1 MSKITRN
8 WQLFIGFVAIWTLVG
23 FSFAGIGYLAML
35 NENESVSAWTVFS
48 TNLVTFYIWGALSPL
63 IFQIAKRFDF
73 KKGKTLLRGVLVH
86 LLFGFLF
93 SVLHSIIYTGIIWS
107 LDASYRERYSS
118 IVQFFREYVFFGSI
132 YLGLLLYALIVFSIQ
147 AFLFYRSY
155 QAEEARNSHLKA
167 QLADA
172 RLQALKMQLQPHFL
186 FNTLHSISS
195 LNVADPQ
202 KANVMIARLGEFLRL
217 TLEHSDEQMVT
228 LDEEINFLRCYL
240 EIEQIRFSDRLTV
253 EFQLQ
258 SETLSAFVPHLL
270 LQPVVENALKH
281 GIAPRAAPGQIVI
294 SAKKIGETLLLEVKD
309 NGLGIGS
316 NDSRNGK
323 AKNGTGLP
331 NIRSRLEQIYE
342 GNFRFEL
349 ANGSRGGLTVIIEIP
364 ISFETKSAVL
374 N

>member
-93 SVLHSIIYTGIIWS
+93 SVLHSIIYTGIVWS

-118 IVQFFREYVFFGSI
+118 IVKFFQEYVFFGSI
-132 YLGLLLYALIVFSIQ
+132 YLGLLLYALIVFGIQ

-155 QAEEARNSHLKA
+155 QAEEARNSQLKA

-240 EIEQIRFSDRLTV
+240 ESSRFVL
-253 EFQLQ
+253 
-258 SETLSAFVPHLL
+258 A
-270 LQPVVENALKH
+270 
-281 GIAPRAAPGQIVI
+281 
-294 SAKKIGETLLLEVKD
+294 
-309 NGLGIGS
+309 
-316 NDSRNGK
+316 
-323 AKNGTGLP
+323 TG
-331 NIRSRLEQIYE
+331 
-342 GNFRFEL
+342 
-349 ANGSRGGLTVIIEIP
+349 
-364 ISFETKSAVL
+364 
-374 N
+374 